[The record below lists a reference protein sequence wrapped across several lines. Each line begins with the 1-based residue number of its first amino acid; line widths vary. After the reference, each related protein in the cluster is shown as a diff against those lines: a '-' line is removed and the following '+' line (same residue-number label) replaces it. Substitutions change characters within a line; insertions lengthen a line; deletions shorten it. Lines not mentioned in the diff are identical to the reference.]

1 MPSVLYEPS
10 SAWQSTEKSSCAEAT
25 LSNIICSYTD
35 KGRVQVEATKF
46 TETGFH
52 GRDVDQIIRDLV
64 ENALA
69 LTKQKL
75 RESNQQQIEK
85 AVEDII
91 LKQLCGVEANER
103 TIVCLLLKCNHFKQV
118 LHSATHLC
126 AGKSRSCLIR
136 QQNSLTLTGDC

>member
-1 MPSVLYEPS
+1 M
-10 SAWQSTEKSSCAEAT
+10 
-25 LSNIICSYTD
+25 
-35 KGRVQVEATKF
+35 QVEATKF

-75 RESNQQQIEK
+75 RERNKKQIER

-91 LKQLCGVEANER
+91 LKELCGREANER
-103 TIVCLLLKCNHFKQV
+103 TIVRFHFFFALSNAFPFQI
-118 LHSATHLC
+118 HIAS
-126 AGKSRSCLIR
+126 
-136 QQNSLTLTGDC
+136 SLR